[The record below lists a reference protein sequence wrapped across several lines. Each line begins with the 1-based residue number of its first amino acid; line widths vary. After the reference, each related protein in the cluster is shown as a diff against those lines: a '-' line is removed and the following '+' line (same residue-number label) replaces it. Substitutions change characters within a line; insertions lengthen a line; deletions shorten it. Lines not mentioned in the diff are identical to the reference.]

1 MDEQLEEIKIW
12 VANFVGNE
20 DTDYPTLRLDD
31 YKYLIQQAGKTEEL
45 ESDIKANKKSVDW
58 LLYQNKRYKEALE
71 DIKIN
76 SRSDVN
82 RAIEKACKA
91 LEGEST

>member
-31 YKYLIQQAGKTEEL
+31 YKYLIQQAEQVQALKE
-45 ESDIKANKKSVDW
+45 D
-58 LLYQNKRYKEALE
+58 NKRLKREIRGYSSQLF
-71 DIKIN
+71 DLT
-76 SRSDVN
+76 SRS
-82 RAIEKACKA
+82 
-91 LEGEST
+91 